1 MKIRDVLY
9 LWLLLLLLLLFGGC
23 SSLQHLIGGGSGYGP
38 YYPDLTSVIFTDG
51 KFMAIDP
58 FSSRAV
64 WISPADAT
72 VLSTDVIDEEGLCG
86 EINFIS
92 FINNKYV
99 TGGSCNDYI
108 YLSDDGSSWTALQ
121 VTTEPGEFDFGP
133 NYIYNITFGNNLY
146 FTWGDASFSGY
157 SEDLQ
162 YWRRLRD
169 ENGEIITQVTG
180 LFYLNDQFIATS
192 YADAL
197 DGSPAISTVYL
208 SKDGKTFTR
217 YSLDSELALG
227 SQMAFGNGVY
237 VSANG
242 DDFLLSGNYPRG
254 LLTSIDATNWT
265 LTFTNSDVRLF
276 DIAYG
281 NGRFVAVGGHVV
293 IETGSDGY
301 STVTYDKG
309 VVLSST
315 DGYTWTRYELDDCYL
330 LNSIAFND
338 GIFMAV
344 GLHGAIARSENGI
357 DWSVREV
364 ALDWPE

>member
-1 MKIRDVLY
+1 MKINKLA
-9 LWLLLLLLLLFGGC
+9 LGLLLPLLAFLFSSC
-23 SSLQHLIGGGSGYGP
+23 SGLQDLIGNGYGP
-38 YYPDLTSVIFTDG
+38 YYPDLTSVIFADG
-51 KFMAIDP
+51 KFMAVDP
-58 FSSRAV
+58 LNSRVV
-64 WISPADAT
+64 WISPDDAT
-72 VLSTDVIDEEGLCG
+72 VLSTGAIDEEGLC

-92 FINNKYV
+92 FTNNKYIA
-99 TGGSCNDYI
+99 GGSCNNYI
-108 YLSDDGSSWTALQ
+108 YLSDDGRSWTALQ

-133 NYIYNITFGNNLY
+133 NYIYDIIYGNNLY
-146 FTWGDASFSGY
+146 FAWGDASFSGY

-192 YADAL
+192 YYDAL

-208 SKDGKTFTR
+208 SKDGKTYTR

-242 DDFLLSGNYPRG
+242 DDFLLSGNFPRG
-254 LLTSIDATNWT
+254 LLTSTDATNWT
-265 LTFTNSDVRLF
+265 LTFTSSDVRLF

-293 IETGSDGY
+293 IETDPDGY
-301 STVTYDKG
+301 SIVTYDGG

-315 DGYTWTRYELDDCYL
+315 DGYTWTKYELNDCYL
-330 LNSIAFND
+330 LKSVAFN
-338 GIFMAV
+338 GEIFMAV

-357 DWSVREV
+357 DWSVREIE
-364 ALDWPE
+364 LNWPE